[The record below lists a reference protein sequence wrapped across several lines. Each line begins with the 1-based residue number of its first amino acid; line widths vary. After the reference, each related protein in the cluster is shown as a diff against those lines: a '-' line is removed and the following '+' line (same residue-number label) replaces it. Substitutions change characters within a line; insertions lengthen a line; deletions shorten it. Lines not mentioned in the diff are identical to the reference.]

1 MDDRPQPPPP
11 TDALNAGDP
20 TPRTLRLGDF
30 IIEGVDRV
38 LEEEGLSDHAI
49 VFFNELITLMNA
61 AGPLWQLIR
70 KERYD
75 KIKDVLIRIR
85 NGEAVLNV
93 RRDHPQC
100 YKWSS
105 FYALV
110 NDCDGGFIVV
120 VHPKAVAGFEPLQ
133 EDTDIDT
140 VLRLSY
146 LERAYADIKH
156 HHGADHCKGN
166 TLVGRIG
173 QSVRPTSRDV
183 SFPCTLG

>member
-1 MDDRPQPPPP
+1 MDDRPQPPPLP
-11 TDALNAGDP
+11 DAPNAGDP
-20 TPRTLRLGDF
+20 TPRTLRLGNL
-30 IIEGVDRV
+30 IIEGVERV
-38 LEEEGLSDHAI
+38 SEEAELSDHAI
-49 VFFNELITLMNA
+49 VFYNELITLMNA
-61 AGPLWQLIR
+61 AGPSWQLIR

-85 NGEAVLNV
+85 NGEAVSHV

-105 FYALV
+105 TYALV
-110 NDCDGGFIVV
+110 NDGDGGFIVV
-120 VHPKAVAGFEPLQ
+120 VHEPLQ
-133 EDTDIDT
+133 EDADIDT

-166 TLVGRIG
+166 TLVKIT
-173 QSVRPTSRDV
+173 VPV
-183 SFPCTLG
+183 MLLGHLLPLPVL